1 MKKSQIL
8 NALTFETA
16 SVVHLV
22 VYDDELLLTLEG
34 TFYPLQAMRMIKKL
48 PAKFRFSFTPIE

>member
-16 SVVHLV
+16 SVVRLT
-22 VYDDELLLTLEG
+22 VYDDDLLLTLEG
-34 TFYPLQAMRMIKKL
+34 TFYPMQAIRMIKRL
-48 PAKFRFSFTPIE
+48 PAKFRYSYRPIE